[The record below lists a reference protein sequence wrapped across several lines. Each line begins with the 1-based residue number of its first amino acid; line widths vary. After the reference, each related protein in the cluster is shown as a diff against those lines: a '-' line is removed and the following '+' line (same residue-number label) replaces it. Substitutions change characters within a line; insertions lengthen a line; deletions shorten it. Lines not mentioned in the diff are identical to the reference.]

1 MGSVTAARVAVPT
14 LLYEE
19 PADSRVRLDPLD
31 PNFSRHAGR
40 VLLRRRDRCRS
51 TPAHPQGQGR
61 RGRRLRV
68 GVVPR
73 LRLFPGR
80 FRTPPRASA
89 DDAST
94 TTDMRRLLDD
104 VRRRNA
110 ESGNQ
115 RPRGREAMRG
125 GAEDV
130 LAAQSPRPSR
140 LLVAMLRAG
149 AK

>member
-1 MGSVTAARVAVPT
+1 MFGSTRSIRTSAATLGECSYAAGTDVA
-14 LLYEE
+14 
-19 PADSRVRLDPLD
+19 
-31 PNFSRHAGR
+31 
-40 VLLRRRDRCRS
+40 
-51 TPAHPQGQGR
+51 
-61 RGRRLRV
+61 
-68 GVVPR
+68 R
-73 LRLFPGR
+73 LRLILRVRDG
-80 FRTPPRASA
+80 AGGAYAWVSCLGCDCSLAGSA
-89 DDAST
+89 LHLERRLT
-94 TTDMRRLLDD
+94 TRRRQTDMRRLLDD